1 MGAEHAQILRC
12 AHESDDRIVTRGLQD
27 WVFAPLKA
35 FFGCSSLMLVGIE
48 RSGLRARMGGMRNDP
63 ADSSPPIVFRDV
75 SSGAAHDLPE
85 SRVPLKTDW
94 RDFVAITLAVYQIL
108 LGPLLLI
115 IMGIVAVYL
124 LFLWLAR

>member
-1 MGAEHAQILRC
+1 
-12 AHESDDRIVTRGLQD
+12 
-27 WVFAPLKA
+27 
-35 FFGCSSLMLVGIE
+35 
-48 RSGLRARMGGMRNDP
+48 MGGMRNDS

-75 SSGAAHDLPE
+75 SSGGVHNLEPE

-94 RDFVAITLAVYQIL
+94 RDFVAITLVVYQIL

-115 IMGIVAVYL
+115 IAGIVAVYL

>member
-1 MGAEHAQILRC
+1 
-12 AHESDDRIVTRGLQD
+12 
-27 WVFAPLKA
+27 
-35 FFGCSSLMLVGIE
+35 
-48 RSGLRARMGGMRNDP
+48 MGGMRNDP

-75 SSGAAHDLPE
+75 DAGRDLEPE
-85 SRVPLKTDW
+85 SRAPLKTDW

-115 IMGIVAVYL
+115 IGGIVAVYL

>member
-1 MGAEHAQILRC
+1 
-12 AHESDDRIVTRGLQD
+12 
-27 WVFAPLKA
+27 
-35 FFGCSSLMLVGIE
+35 
-48 RSGLRARMGGMRNDP
+48 MGGMRNDLP
-63 ADSSPPIVFRDV
+63 DSSPPIVFRDV
-75 SSGAAHDLPE
+75 SSGAVHDLEPE

-115 IMGIVAVYL
+115 IAGIVGVYL

>member
-1 MGAEHAQILRC
+1 
-12 AHESDDRIVTRGLQD
+12 
-27 WVFAPLKA
+27 
-35 FFGCSSLMLVGIE
+35 
-48 RSGLRARMGGMRNDP
+48 MGGMRNDP
-63 ADSSPPIVFRDV
+63 ADSNPPVVFRDV
-75 SSGAAHDLPE
+75 GSGGAHDLEPE

-115 IMGIVAVYL
+115 IGGIVAVYL

>member
-1 MGAEHAQILRC
+1 MLNILRFYV
-12 AHESDDRIVTRGLQD
+12 ERM
-27 WVFAPLKA
+27 
-35 FFGCSSLMLVGIE
+35 SLTTELSFEGFRTGFLHPSKRFWLLEAVLVGIE
-48 RSGLRARMGGMRNDP
+48 RSGLRARMGGMRNDS

-75 SSGAAHDLPE
+75 SAGGANDLEPE

-115 IMGIVAVYL
+115 IAGIVAVYL

>member
-1 MGAEHAQILRC
+1 
-12 AHESDDRIVTRGLQD
+12 
-27 WVFAPLKA
+27 
-35 FFGCSSLMLVGIE
+35 
-48 RSGLRARMGGMRNDP
+48 MGGMRNDP
-63 ADSSPPIVFRDV
+63 ADSSPPVVFRDV
-75 SSGAAHDLPE
+75 GLRDEHDLPE

-115 IMGIVAVYL
+115 VGGIVGVYL

>member
-1 MGAEHAQILRC
+1 
-12 AHESDDRIVTRGLQD
+12 
-27 WVFAPLKA
+27 
-35 FFGCSSLMLVGIE
+35 
-48 RSGLRARMGGMRNDP
+48 MGGMRNDS
-63 ADSSPPIVFRDV
+63 ADSSPPVVFRDV
-75 SSGAAHDLPE
+75 NSGAEHDLPE

-115 IMGIVAVYL
+115 IAGIVAVYL